1 MKTIVNIFLLAVVLL
16 VAQACSTK
24 SETKESATD
33 AEITAEQATADQAKA
48 DETALAERRATLEK
62 QRLAREEKRRLANE
76 ELAKTTP
83 FFTTKDGKIIYNK
96 AEVDPKYVGGEKAM
110 MGYLRDNLLYP
121 KEADDKGL
129 EGTVFVDFVV
139 AADGTVGAVE
149 IMNEPG
155 EEVDESLRTEAIRVV
170 SSMPKWEPG
179 RQRGK
184 AVDVKYSLPIT
195 FQMN

>member
-16 VAQACSTK
+16 VAQACATK
-24 SETKESATD
+24 SETKETPTD

-48 DETALAERRATLEK
+48 DQAALAERRATLEK

-83 FFTTKDGKIIYNK
+83 FFTTKDGKIVYNK

-110 MGYLRDNLLYP
+110 MEYLRDNLLYP

-170 SSMPKWEPG
+170 STMPKWEPG

>member
-1 MKTIVNIFLLAVVLL
+1 MKRNLNLLLFAVMLL
-16 VAQACSTK
+16 VAQACGTK
-24 SETKESATD
+24 SGTNEAESTAANT
-33 AEITAEQATADQAKA
+33 AEITAQQVKT
-48 DETALAERRATLEK
+48 DEAALAERRATLEK
-62 QRLAREEKRRLANE
+62 DRLAREERRRIANE

-83 FFTTKDGKIIYNK
+83 FYTTKDGKIIYNK
-96 AEVDPKYVGGEKAM
+96 AEVDPKYVGGEKALM
-110 MGYLRDNLLYP
+110 EYLRNNLQYP

-139 AADGTVGAVE
+139 AADGTVGVVE

-155 EEVDESLRTEAIRVV
+155 EEVDESLRNEAIRVV
-170 SSMPKWEPG
+170 SAMPKWEPG

-195 FQMN
+195 FQMI

>member
-1 MKTIVNIFLLAVVLL
+1 MKRNLNLLLFAVMLL
-16 VAQACSTK
+16 VAQACGTK
-24 SETKESATD
+24 SEQPNEAANT
-33 AEITAEQATADQAKA
+33 AEITAQQVKT
-48 DETALAERRATLEK
+48 DEAALAEKRATLEK
-62 QRLAREEKRRLANE
+62 DRLAREERRRIANE

-83 FFTTKDGKIIYNK
+83 FYTTKDGKIIYNK
-96 AEVDPKYVGGEKAM
+96 AEVDPKYVGGEKALM
-110 MGYLRDNLLYP
+110 EYLRNNLQYP

-155 EEVDESLRTEAIRVV
+155 EEVDESLRNEAIRVV
-170 SSMPKWEPG
+170 SAMPKWEPG

-195 FQMN
+195 FQMI